1 MTVLL
6 ADVLHRL
13 GSRPV
18 CAALSFYPC
27 LLPRGQ
33 RAYNVSM
40 QILSSTT
47 RHQLQLPE
55 PSADALAA
63 SQALRNQIHAEL
75 ARQGGIMAFA
85 RYMELSLYA
94 PQLGY
99 YSGGSQ
105 KLGRDGDFT
114 TAPEMSALFGAA
126 LAHAAAPLLA
136 QTVPQ
141 VMEFGAG
148 TGRLAFDFLSECQ
161 QLGITIER
169 YFIVELSGEL
179 RARQESLLQAFSQ
192 VVWLTAMPQA
202 FSGVVLGNE
211 VLDAMPVQ
219 LLVKTEQ
226 GWRECGVALDD
237 ADVSDTRQL
246 ILREIPLNEKSAESL
261 AICIPDAEALP
272 IGYLTETHEVA
283 IAFMRSVAAMLLAGQ
298 AETGRGG
305 AAIWIDYGFPA
316 REYYLAERAQG
327 TLMCHYR
334 HHAHPNPFFL
344 PGLQD
349 ITAHVNF
356 TAIAQAG
363 VDMGLRC
370 LCYTSQGAFLL
381 AAGIGDLLLRIPNN
395 EVMRYLPASNAV
407 QKLISPAEMGE
418 LFKVLVMGCGLTM
431 PENYLTF
438 DRTHRL

>member
-1 MTVLL
+1 
-6 ADVLHRL
+6 
-13 GSRPV
+13 
-18 CAALSFYPC
+18 
-27 LLPRGQ
+27 
-33 RAYNVSM
+33 M
-40 QILSSTT
+40 QILSSST

-63 SQALRNQIHAEL
+63 SQALQNQIHAEL
-75 ARQGGIMAFA
+75 ARQGGIMSFA

-114 TAPEMSALFGAA
+114 TAPEMSPLFGAA

-136 QTVPQ
+136 QTVAQ

-161 QLGITIER
+161 QLGVTIER

-179 RARQESLLQAFSQ
+179 RARQESLLQSFSQ

-202 FSGVVLGNE
+202 FSGLVLGNE

-219 LLVKTEQ
+219 LMVKTEQ
-226 GWRECGVALDD
+226 GWRECGVALDAA
-237 ADVSDTRQL
+237 ADVDVSHNESAQL
-246 ILREIPLNEKSAESL
+246 ILREMPLREKLAESL
-261 AICIPDAEALP
+261 EACIPDADALP
-272 IGYLTETHEVA
+272 LDYLTETHEVA
-283 IAFMRSVAAMLLAGQ
+283 TAFMRSVSAMLLAGQ

-305 AAIWIDYGFPA
+305 AAIWLDYGFPA